1 MGVWKRPRLSQCDIY
16 PDRQVTI
23 GRAVFIVVTAQFI
36 SIHHTHTHIEKL
48 QVVDNERTL

>member
-23 GRAVFIVVTAQFI
+23 GRVVFIVVTAQFYLNT
-36 SIHHTHTHIEKL
+36 SHTHIEKL

>member
-36 SIHHTHTHIEKL
+36 SIHHTHIEKL